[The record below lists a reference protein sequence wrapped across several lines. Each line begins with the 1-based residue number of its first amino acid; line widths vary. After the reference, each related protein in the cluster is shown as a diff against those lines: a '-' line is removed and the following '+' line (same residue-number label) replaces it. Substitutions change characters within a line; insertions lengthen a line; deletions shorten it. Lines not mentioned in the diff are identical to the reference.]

1 MKILILNA
9 LKEWILKA
17 FSEDTWKEIAESS
30 GLGVEQFREGD
41 KVFSDDRF
49 ALLLAK
55 MVKLLNLE
63 EAEIIDQFVHYW
75 MTDFAPRIYSY
86 YLKKSATAK
95 EFVLG
100 IFQMNNLLC
109 KLFPNKHLSMV
120 DYQEIDRKTLAA
132 VYPSEKALVDIVA
145 ILRGVN
151 AQFTDRFTIRKIN
164 PHSVEIKF
172 EKQEEV

>member
-17 FSEDTWKEIAESS
+17 FSPEKWKEIAESS

-49 ALLLAK
+49 ALLVANLSH
-55 MVKLLNLE
+55 LLDM
-63 EAEIIDQFVHYW
+63 AETEVVEQFVHYW

-109 KLFPNKHLSMV
+109 KLFPNNHLSKV
-120 DYQEIDRKTLAA
+120 DYQEIDRYTLTA
-132 VYPSEKALVDIVA
+132 VYPTEKALVDIVA

-151 AQFTDRFTIRKIN
+151 QQFTDRFTIRKIN
-164 PHSVEIKF
+164 PHSVEIMF
-172 EKQEEV
+172 EKREEV